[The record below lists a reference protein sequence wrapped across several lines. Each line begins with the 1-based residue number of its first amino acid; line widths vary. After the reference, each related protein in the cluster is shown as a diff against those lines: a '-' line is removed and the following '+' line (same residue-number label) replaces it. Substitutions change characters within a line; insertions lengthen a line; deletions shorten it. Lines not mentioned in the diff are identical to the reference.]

1 MRKNIF
7 FFLFVRM
14 MIVKNSRAN
23 VYGNQSNIKIIH
35 AKVNDPFLNYS
46 YSISFNNLSKC
57 TLIKLIKF
65 INLCLTSQKYN
76 QLIAL
81 TKYRK

>member
-1 MRKNIF
+1 
-7 FFLFVRM
+7 

-35 AKVNDPFLNYS
+35 GKVNDHFLNSS

-57 TLIKLIKF
+57 TLINMIKF
-65 INLCLTSQKYN
+65 INFCLTLQKYN